1 MAYAQGTTVPVEK
14 TLEEI
19 RRLLKRHNCEGFGQ
33 VEQGGRMAIQFI
45 MDGLQYRFVVDEPEL
60 EAWQEAYFE
69 ERYAN
74 TSQSEYA
81 IRNRM
86 KRMDW
91 DEVIA
96 GEIRRRW
103 RARLLWLKATL
114 EFAESDGRDVI
125 RQALLSQ
132 LVLPGGGTMDDWA
145 AEALP
150 QAYKTGGMP
159 PLLPGG

>member
-19 RRLLKRHNCEGFGQ
+19 RRLLKRHGCEGFGQ
-33 VEQGGRMAIQFI
+33 IEQGGRMAIQFI
-45 MDGLQYRFVVDEPEL
+45 LEGLQYRFVVDEPL
-60 EAWQEAYFE
+60 EE
-69 ERYAN
+69 EWKQKYYDDRYAN
-74 TSQSEYA
+74 TSLSATA

-86 KRMDW
+86 ARMDW
-91 DEVIA
+91 QRELDAEV
-96 GEIRRRW
+96 RRRW

-132 LVLPGGGTMDDWA
+132 LVLPGGQTMDDWA
-145 AEALP
+145 AKALP
-150 QAYKTGGMP
+150 EAYQTGGMP

>member
-1 MAYAQGTTVPVEK
+1 MSYAQGTTVPVEK

-19 RRLLKRHNCEGFGQ
+19 RRLLKRNGCEGFGQ
-33 VEQGGRMAIQFI
+33 IEQGGRMAIQFI
-45 MDGLQYRFVVDEPEL
+45 LEGLQYRFVVDEPIL
-60 EAWQEAYFE
+60 EEWQEAYYE
-69 ERYAN
+69 DRYAN
-74 TSQSEYA
+74 TSLSSTA

-86 KRMDW
+86 KKMDW
-91 DEVIA
+91 QNELDAEV
-96 GEIRRRW
+96 RRRW

-114 EFAESDGRDVI
+114 EFAEADGRDII

-132 LVLPGGGTMDDWA
+132 LVLPGGQTMADWS

-150 QAYKTGGMP
+150 QAYATGGMP